1 MKRYF
6 FEQQFKRVKT
16 GVAPFDVQEE
26 SIAFEVDSLDANP
39 QECLSAAWRHLS
51 QIPGA
56 GYRSGWTGW
65 QPTEYRFYEQGEDDP
80 GVDALRAAAE
90 ESFEE
95 LRTELP
101 EIADALENPPELP
114 PLSEEA
120 IAELGEGVASGD
132 IEITVDF
139 QEPPADSID
148 PFVEYGDPIEDYE
161 DEEAPLTHEE
171 WEGAQKSALVEEGHL
186 TPEEAFGGDRIGD
199 AAERLKPWARYKI
212 KNVYDKPEFPVD
224 AVDILEPDFEYADW
238 AEERVSQLWKRR
250 LG

>member
-1 MKRYF
+1 M
-6 FEQQFKRVKT
+6 E
-16 GVAPFDVQEE
+16 
-26 SIAFEVDSLDANP
+26 
-39 QECLSAAWRHLS
+39 H
-51 QIPGA
+51 
-56 GYRSGWTGW
+56 
-65 QPTEYRFYEQGEDDP
+65 RFYEQGEDDP

-101 EIADALENPPELP
+101 D
-114 PLSEEA
+114 
-120 IAELGEGVASGD
+120 IAEELEKQIAEELEQPIVHDVTDWPDEALAALNQGIASGGPD
-132 IEITVDF
+132 LFE
-139 QEPPADSID
+139 E
-148 PFVEYGDPIEDYE
+148 EE

-199 AAERLKPWARYKI
+199 AVERLKPFQRYKI

-238 AEERVSQLWKRR
+238 AEDRVSQLWKRR